1 VHAAGTALDLGFVPV
16 TLEDLDIVLVG
27 NGAMPRP
34 SSLVATGPHRQAA
47 RRVCTA

>member
-1 VHAAGTALDLGFVPV
+1 VHAAGNALDLGFVPV
-16 TLEDLDIVLVG
+16 TLEDFDIIG
-27 NGAMPRP
+27 GSDGAMPRT